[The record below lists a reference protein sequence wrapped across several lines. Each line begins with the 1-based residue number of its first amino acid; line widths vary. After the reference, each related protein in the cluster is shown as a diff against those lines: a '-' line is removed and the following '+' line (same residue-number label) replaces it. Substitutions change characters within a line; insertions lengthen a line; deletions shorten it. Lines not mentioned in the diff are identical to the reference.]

1 LPKPYSSGIVPASAD
16 QVWQLVKQFNG
27 LPDWLPAITASE
39 IEGGGSGQEVG
50 AVRRL
55 TLGEMGQVAEKLLTM
70 DDDDRSY
77 TYAFTDSGPFPVR
90 SYKSTIRVAPLTTT
104 GQTFVEWWAWF
115 DSDAEHEE
123 ELMNTY
129 SNGVYATGIEGLVKH
144 FGG

>member
-1 LPKPYSSGIVPASAD
+1 MPKPYASGIVPASAD
-16 QVWQLVKQFNG
+16 AVWQVVKQFNG
-27 LPDWLPAITASE
+27 LPSWVAAITSSE

-50 AVRRL
+50 SVRRL
-55 TLGEMGQVAEKLLTM
+55 SLGEMGQIAEVLLTM
-70 DDDDRSY
+70 DDDNRSY

-90 SYKSTIRVAPLTTT
+90 SYKATIRIAPLTTT

-129 SNGVYATGIEGLVKH
+129 SDGVYAGGIAGLVKH